1 MLTFFD
7 CLSFSPSITSI
18 PLPGLLVVSIS
29 ERWDVVCLIPAYSES
44 PRGDIDLELI
54 SSLISLHNLNFIFLS
69 LSHPRLDSLLTPYF
83 YDNQSSA
90 TSVNPEES
98 SEPTLTTV
106 LLPPSSV
113 PSTLPSET
121 VTSVDWSR
129 RSFTTPDGELREEI
143 GQRRGN

>member
-18 PLPGLLVVSIS
+18 PFLGLLVVSIS
-29 ERWDVVCLIPAYSES
+29 ERWDVVSLDSAYSYS
-44 PRGDIDLELI
+44 SRGDIDRELI
-54 SSLISLHNLNFIFLS
+54 SPLISLHNLNFIFLS

-113 PSTLPSET
+113 PSTSPSET

>member
-18 PLPGLLVVSIS
+18 PLLGLLVVSIS
-29 ERWDVVCLIPAYSES
+29 ERWDVVCLISAYSES

-54 SSLISLHNLNFIFLS
+54 SPLISLHNLNFISSSTRLS
-69 LSHPRLDSLLTPYF
+69 QSPSPYF

-129 RSFTTPDGELREEI
+129 RSSTTPDGELREEI